1 MRNENRTFLF
11 ADLVGFTNYTESAG
25 DEAAAD
31 LATSFCAEAARLAA
45 CHRAETIKSIGDEV
59 MICGADPA
67 ETVRLGVRIVD
78 ELTTILP
85 IRVGMHTGAA
95 VHRAGDW
102 FGSAVNVASRVA
114 CAAGAGEILITDATR
129 RTCAALGDIALEP
142 VGPMEFKN
150 VAGLVDVSAVR
161 SWIADPGAASGA
173 GRSAA
178 FLQPALSAVPA

>member
-1 MRNENRTFLF
+1 
-11 ADLVGFTNYTESAG
+11 
-25 DEAAAD
+25 
-31 LATSFCAEAARLAA
+31 
-45 CHRAETIKSIGDEV
+45 
-59 MICGADPA
+59 
-67 ETVRLGVRIVD
+67 
-78 ELTTILP
+78 
-85 IRVGMHTGAA
+85 MHTGAA

-114 CAAGAGEILITDATR
+114 CAAGAGEILLTDATR

-161 SWIADPGAASGA
+161 SWIADQVGAASGA

-178 FLQPALSAVPA
+178 FLQPALTALPA